1 MNRAML
7 VLLVAAAACAGCAA
21 PERAYRTD
29 VKVVKVSPAET
40 PHQYLV
46 EIRIVVIRPDGTEGV
61 LTAPKML
68 VVAGPEAEMK
78 ACDAAERNGVFC
90 KALVKETAA
99 SVEAVTTAIVKAEGR
114 EVLSNSQSISVAK

>member
-1 MNRAML
+1 MTRAML
-7 VLLVAAAACAGCAA
+7 VLLAAAAACAGCAA
-21 PERAYRTD
+21 PERAYRTE
-29 VKVVKVSPAET
+29 VKVSPAGT
-40 PHQYLV
+40 AHQYMV
-46 EIRIVVIRPDGTEGV
+46 EVRIVAIRPDGTEGV

-68 VVAGPEAEMK
+68 VTAGHEAEMK